1 MQCSLTGVADGS
13 YAQGPLEVG
22 NPDAL
27 LLGVELLEGFLVAAP
42 RREVEF
48 AGPGMPGSCG
58 NIRIRNFETGES
70 FEDVAGPRSIID
82 WRAGGVAEFAVVD
95 DLNAGVD
102 LIAYDCCDGFAQ
114 RPGEVRVAV
123 RFASESCPIE
133 LNQRSRPRQAADMR
147 GEHPVFASFHRTA
160 PPVSGAQ
167 YTHPN

>member
-95 DLNAGVD
+95 DPNACVD
-102 LIAYDCCDGFAQ
+102 LIGYNCRHGFAQ
-114 RPGEVRVAV
+114 RGREVRVAV
-123 RFASESCPIE
+123 RFAREACAIG
-133 LNQRSRPRQAADMR
+133 LNQRTRSRQAAHMG
-147 GEHPVFASFHRTA
+147 GEHPVFASLHRTA
-160 PPVSGAQ
+160 PPSGSASI
-167 YTHPN
+167 HA